1 MKSEV
6 LFSSG
11 VLEKREPRGKGK
23 EKVPAF
29 QLASNIEQWTD
40 LRKVFEERI
49 LDSRVEFSLREL
61 YEFHDLLLDLVKRK
75 RKSTEEPGSTKVNT
89 NAVLMTDVGVEDELS
104 DSHYRS
110 LIGHVQLPKLQY
122 GSVTCEIR

>member
-29 QLASNIEQWTD
+29 RLALDIEQQTD
-40 LRKVFEERI
+40 LQNVFEERI
-49 LDSRVEFSLREL
+49 LDSQVEFSLCALLGIANR
-61 YEFHDLLLDLVKRK
+61 EFHDLLMDLLKRK
-75 RKSTEEPGSTKVNT
+75 RQFME
-89 NAVLMTDVGVEDELS
+89 
-104 DSHYRS
+104 
-110 LIGHVQLPKLQY
+110 
-122 GSVTCEIR
+122 